1 MDDRDIII
9 KIKKIEEE
17 TTKINKDISKIET
30 KEETIKKKLNR

>member
-30 KEETIKKKLNR
+30 KEETIKKKN